1 MLPQRAQLAMVLLLG
16 ACALTTLSGACV
28 DSFSVRI
35 GGLAGKLLGDDQP
48 EPEPKPY
55 PYP

>member
-48 EPEPKPY
+48 EPEPKP
-55 PYP
+55 